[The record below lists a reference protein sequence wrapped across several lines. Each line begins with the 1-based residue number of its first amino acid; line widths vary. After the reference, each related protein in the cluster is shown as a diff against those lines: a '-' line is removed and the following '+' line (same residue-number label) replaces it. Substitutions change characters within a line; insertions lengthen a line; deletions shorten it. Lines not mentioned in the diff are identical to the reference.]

1 MRTCRVHKIC
11 ISQYQ
16 QDDVM
21 TPAPTGTSIYGG
33 SSAAGTAAAAAAAA
47 AAATAASVPA
57 RRRKINN
64 LAQSLGRMAH
74 VKSKTVAWLK
84 MYEKSQSPDSPCT
97 VSLRNVPSILTL
109 RVPPRPRPSPRPS
122 PPSSGLAPATAQLS
136 LHSPLSA
143 WSPDVRLPLPVVCS
157 FCATA
162 TDTATVSY
170 NVMLPCPYVLSCAS
184 CAAKK

>member
-33 SSAAGTAAAAAAAA
+33 SSAAGTAAA
-47 AAATAASVPA
+47 TAVSVPA

-74 VKSKTVAWLK
+74 VKAKTVAWLK

-109 RVPPRPRPSPRPS
+109 RVPP
-122 PPSSGLAPATAQLS
+122 PSSGLAPPPAQLS
-136 LHSPLSA
+136 LQSPLSA